1 MNEYFLLFMGAAI
14 VNNFVLTRFLGLCI
28 FFGVSKNLSSSV
40 SMGMAII
47 SVMTLSSMIA
57 WAINHFI
64 LIPLNLDFL
73 KTIVFIMVIACFV
86 QFLEMFVKK
95 FVPTLYSVWGIYLL
109 LVATNCIILG
119 VPLINAESNYGFVK
133 STVNALGS
141 GTGFA
146 FALILMASLREK
158 LQFSNV
164 PKVLD
169 DLGITFILAGLLA
182 LAFQGFNGM
191 IPIQ

>member
-28 FFGVSKNLSSSV
+28 FFGVSKNFHASV

-47 SVMTLSSMIA
+47 SVMTMSSMIA
-57 WAINHFI
+57 WVIDDFV
-64 LIPLNLDFL
+64 LIPLKLTFL
-73 KTIVFIMVIACFV
+73 HTIVFVLVIACFV
-86 QFLEMFVKK
+86 QLLEMIIKK
-95 FVPTLYSVWGIYLL
+95 YMPTLYSIWGIYLL
-109 LVATNCIILG
+109 LVATNCIVLG
-119 VPLINAESNYGFVK
+119 VPLINADAKYGFVK

-146 FALILMASLREK
+146 IALILMASLRDK
-158 LQFSNV
+158 LQYSNV
-164 PKVLD
+164 PKSLD
-169 DLGITFILAGLLA
+169 GLGVTFLLAGMLA

-191 IPIQ
+191 IPL